1 MRARRGSSVAIVR
14 LQWLWDSIWSF
25 QRQPETLYL
34 WNVYDWIP
42 MNEATLPLAEEDED
56 FLAQLEAEDQENY
69 NRDVDLDEGSLGSV
83 NTDESTNLEDITEL
97 SAPRK
102 RSSSQL
108 DEEDLISDNSSSD
121 TDLGALA
128 AEI

>member
-1 MRARRGSSVAIVR
+1 
-14 LQWLWDSIWSF
+14 
-25 QRQPETLYL
+25 
-34 WNVYDWIP
+34 